1 MRDIESMIDRFEIEA
16 LRVEF
21 TDAAMM
27 HDYDRRASLYTEDG
41 VYRIPFGNIE
51 ITGREAI
58 RAWGERA
65 QGEWDYF
72 VQTMHP
78 GTIQL
83 EGDTAVGRVY
93 ISEIG
98 RLRDGSS
105 HLNYGVFHDRYRRT
119 EGGWKFAERVYEIRY
134 LDTTPL
140 AGSAPQAAQLEA
152 QAPHDSTSSPKGRP

>member
-1 MRDIESMIDRFEIEA
+1 MSNLESMVDRFEIEA

-41 VYRIPFGNIE
+41 VYRIPLGNIE
-51 ITGREAI
+51 IIGREAI
-58 RAWGERA
+58 RAWGKRA
-65 QGEWDYF
+65 QEEWDYF

-83 EGDTAVGRVY
+83 LGDTAIGRAY
-93 ISEIG
+93 ICEIG

-119 EGGWKFAERVYEIRY
+119 EDGWKFAERVYEIRY

-140 AGSAPQAAQLEA
+140 AGSAPQAAEAEA
-152 QAPHDSTSSPKGRP
+152 QAQRDSTSSPKGR